1 MAEIK
6 QSTYED
12 VRKRYKEIISKFQT
26 NKFINGR
33 KVLIY
38 DRFDNLNLANN
49 TYTPN
54 LPSNEIL
61 TEEYLLTLNNEVI
74 RLNTELLTILNS
86 TLRGKTERQEY
97 QKMHYILCL
106 IEKDIMEIFKV
117 LQIQK
122 IYDYTNK
129 KVSSIN
135 FHNLYN

>member
-26 NKFINGR
+26 NKFIKGR

-38 DRFDNLNLANN
+38 DRFDNSNLANN

-97 QKMHYILCL
+97 QKMHYIYRLP
-106 IEKDIMEIFKV
+106 
-117 LQIQK
+117 
-122 IYDYTNK
+122 
-129 KVSSIN
+129 S
-135 FHNLYN
+135 